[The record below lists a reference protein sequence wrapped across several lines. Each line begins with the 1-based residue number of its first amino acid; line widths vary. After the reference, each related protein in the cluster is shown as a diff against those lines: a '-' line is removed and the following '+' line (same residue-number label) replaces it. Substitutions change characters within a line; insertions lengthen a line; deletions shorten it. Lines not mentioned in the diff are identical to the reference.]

1 MKLPRLAAVLAA
13 LLAACASGE
22 VTDAADASA
31 EDAGGDARSD
41 AAQDTGVDDARADAE
56 GDVVPDADHPDIGV
70 DTRPDADRPDVG
82 IDTENVDADDGG
94 ADVADAADADVDE
107 GSDTQVG
114 DVSTDVADVAID
126 VAADAAP
133 DELGELL
140 DALAVDLEGT
150 LVRVSHT
157 TGWPAPVSDGVL
169 VVTTD
174 TTYPMVAGDFDG
186 WTGTPLQSAS
196 GFRWAVIP
204 ADPGGY
210 KLTDGADRWDAD
222 PWARAWTV
230 DEFGEL
236 SLVSPEGEHFARVHA
251 VGDDRIPARML
262 RLLVPAEPVT
272 HVLYAHD
279 GQNLFLDGG
288 AFGSWSLED
297 SAPPGML
304 IVGIDNSPD
313 RIPEYTHTPDLG
325 FDARGADYAR
335 YVVETVRP
343 LVRDAWGEPGRVG
356 VMGSSLGG
364 LISLYI
370 GLQYPDDWDF
380 VASLSGSLYWGSA
393 EVDTSTMMDLYRA
406 AGRLPFA
413 VYVDSGGGGTCVDTD
428 GDGVN
433 DDGDDQDGYC
443 VTLQMRDVLDELGWT
458 FDVDLWHWWEP
469 GAPHNEAAWAARVF
483 RPLQAFAG
491 L

>member
-1 MKLPRLAAVLAA
+1 MVIATV
-13 LLAACASGE
+13 LAACASGE
-22 VTDAADASA
+22 PAGDAVGSDTSVVDASTDTAFDAVTDPEPVDSDRPDVDDDTGADA
-31 EDAGGDARSD
+31 R
-41 AAQDTGVDDARADAE
+41 
-56 GDVVPDADHPDIGV
+56 PDADRPDIGI
-70 DTRPDADRPDVG
+70 DTARPDADRPDVG
-82 IDTENVDADDGG
+82 VDTDSDAAFDTSIADATVDAN
-94 ADVADAADADVDE
+94 
-107 GSDTQVG
+107 
-114 DVSTDVADVAID
+114 ADVAID
-126 VAADAAP
+126 AAADTRP
-133 DELGELL
+133 DELATLL
-140 DALAVDLEGT
+140 DALAVDLDGT

-157 TGWPAPVSDGVL
+157 TGWPAPVADGVL

-174 TTYPMVAGDFDG
+174 TTYPMVGGDFDG

-204 ADPGGY
+204 AAAGGY
-210 KLTDGADRWDAD
+210 KLTDGAERWDAD
-222 PWARAWTV
+222 PWARAWTA

-236 SLVSPEGEHFARVHA
+236 SLVSPEREHFARVHA
-251 VGDDRIPARML
+251 VGDDRMPPRML

-288 AFGSWSLED
+288 TFGSWHLEYA
-297 SAPPGML
+297 APAGML
-304 IVGIDNSPD
+304 IVGIDNTAE
-313 RIPEYTHTPDLG
+313 RIVEYTHTSDRG
-325 FDARGADYAR
+325 YDARGADYAR

-380 VASLSGSLYWGSA
+380 VASLSGALYWGS
-393 EVDTSTMMDLYRA
+393 EVEHTTTMMDLYRA
-406 AGRLPFA
+406 AGRQPYA
-413 VYVDSGGGGTCVDTD
+413 VYVDSGGGGTCVDSD

-433 DDGDDQDGYC
+433 DDGDNQDGYC
-443 VTLQMRDVLDELGWT
+443 VTLQMRDLLDELGWT
-458 FDVDLWHWWEP
+458 FDVELWHWWEP
-469 GAPHNEAAWAARVF
+469 GAAHNEAAWAARVF